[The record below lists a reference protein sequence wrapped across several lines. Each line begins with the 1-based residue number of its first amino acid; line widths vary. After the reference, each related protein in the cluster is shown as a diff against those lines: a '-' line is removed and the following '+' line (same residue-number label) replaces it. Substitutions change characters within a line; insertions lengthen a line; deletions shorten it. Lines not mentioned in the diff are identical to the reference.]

1 MTIEI
6 RRLNTVRSRHGRGPL
21 GLATALVLLLSSG
34 PVVADWLVMRDGSR
48 VETEGAW
55 RVDGERILFDMDG
68 GALGSVQTED
78 VDLDASRSL
87 TQAAR
92 EAAIRRA
99 QPQAPAP
106 KKKAVFVVTDADVS
120 HRSPA
125 EALAESAADPQAD
138 ASENQP
144 PGRVEVASWNTSD
157 LPAGN
162 GLRVVGSVRNGS
174 SNVAADLNI
183 EILAYDSTDELLLSA
198 PAILGASA
206 IGPGQST
213 TLAGELVGVFDFSRV
228 EFDVDYVPIESSA
241 ESAPATSTQRPD
253 DSNSR

>member
-1 MTIEI
+1 MTIET
-6 RRLNTVRSRHGRGPL
+6 RRLITVGWRRARRPL
-21 GLATALVLLLSSG
+21 RLAAALVLLLSGG
-34 PVVADWLVMRDGSR
+34 PAIADWLVMRDGSR
-48 VETEGAW
+48 VETDGAW
-55 RVDGERILFDMDG
+55 RVDGDRILFQMDG

-87 TQAAR
+87 TQAAK
-92 EAAIRRA
+92 EAATRRA

-120 HRSPA
+120 HRSGT
-125 EALAESAADPQAD
+125 EALAEATPDPEGAG
-138 ASENQP
+138 ETQP

-213 TLAGELVGVFDFSRV
+213 TLAAELVGVFDFSRV
-228 EFDVDYVPIESSA
+228 EFTVDYVPIESSA